1 MNNYLSETS
10 NRSDVAIFLSQF
22 RPDISSSITTSASL
36 FTINIVAA
44 GDDQQTPNNSS
55 QLAAG
60 KDLEGNLDA
69 ETILS
74 HTYPTPMIAWN
85 TGGSPPFIPDALT
98 PTNTN
103 EPYLTWLD
111 FVLNQ
116 TSLPQ
121 VITTS
126 YGDDEQSV
134 PRSFAEAVCN
144 GFAQLGARGVSLLF
158 SSGDSG
164 VGADG
169 DCISNDGKNTS
180 TFLPAFPASCVSV
193 AFFNLS
199 F

>member
-10 NRSDVAIFLSQF
+10 NRSDINIFLRQF
-22 RPDISSSITTSASL
+22 RPEAVASSAS

-44 GDDQQTPNNSS
+44 GDDQQTPNNVT

-74 HTYPTPMIAWN
+74 QTYPTPMMAWN
-85 TGGSPPFIPDALT
+85 TGGSPPFVPDTLT

-116 TSLPQ
+116 TTLPQ

-134 PRSFAEAVCN
+134 PRSFAESVCN

-158 SSGDSG
+158 SSGDNG
-164 VGADG
+164 VGAD
-169 DCISNDGKNTS
+169 DACISNDGKNTS
-180 TFLPAFPASCVSV
+180 TFLPAFPASCVSPPI
-193 AFFNLS
+193 FLPKTYS
-199 F
+199 